1 MMYMEDAIRAT
12 LEIMNAPAEQI
23 KERSSYNLSGMS
35 FTPEQL
41 AAQIQKHL
49 PDFTIDYE
57 PDSRQQIADSWPSSI
72 DDQTASKDWNWKSSY
87 DLEKMVVEMLQHLR

>member
-1 MMYMEDAIRAT
+1 MMYMDDAIRAT
-12 LEIMNAPAEQI
+12 LEIMDAPAEQI

-49 PDFTIDYE
+49 PDFTMDYE
-57 PDSRQQIADSWPSSI
+57 PDCRQQIADSWPSSI
-72 DDQTASKDWNWKSSY
+72 DDQTASQDWNWKSSY
-87 DLEKMVVEMLQHLR
+87 NLDKMVVEMLQHLR